1 MQFSIASPSSPQL
14 PSTDGINRAAQR
26 ISSGVNVDFTNNA
39 AEAAIAGRL
48 DTSIGESTIG
58 YKNVVDQISSLQKA
72 DSTLGY
78 ATSLIE
84 QASEIEVQLGN
95 GSLSDSDRAL
105 LATNR
110 ADLISQ
116 AGEAVEA
123 SEFNGNKLFADEGH
137 SGLRQALD
145 DFNSTLA
152 HISERI
158 IESQASIGAE
168 INGLESEANNLLDQ
182 QLIES
187 ESLGRIEDTDYA
199 EATAKL
205 IQEELQFKANAAVF
219 NNRRLAEESVLE
231 LLS

>member
-1 MQFSIASPSSPQL
+1 MPFSIASPSSPQL
-14 PSTDGINRAAQR
+14 PSMDGVNRAAQR
-26 ISSGVNVDFTNNA
+26 ISSGVSVDFTNSA

-72 DSTLGY
+72 DSTLGF

-84 QASEIEVQLGN
+84 QASEIDVQLGN
-95 GSLSDSDRAL
+95 GSLSESDRAL
-105 LATNR
+105 LEESR
-110 ADLISQ
+110 ADLIRQ
-116 AGEAVEA
+116 ADKAIGD
-123 SEFNGNKLFADEGH
+123 SEFNGNQHFTQESHA
-137 SGLRQALD
+137 GLRQALD
-145 DFNSTLA
+145 DFNSTLD

-158 IESQASIGAE
+158 IEARASLGAD
-168 INGLESEANNLLDQ
+168 ISGLESEAEALIDQ

-187 ESLGRIEDTDYA
+187 EALGRIEDTDYA

-205 IQEELQFKANAAVF
+205 IQEELQFKANVAVF
-219 NNRRLAEESVLE
+219 DHQRLAEESVLE